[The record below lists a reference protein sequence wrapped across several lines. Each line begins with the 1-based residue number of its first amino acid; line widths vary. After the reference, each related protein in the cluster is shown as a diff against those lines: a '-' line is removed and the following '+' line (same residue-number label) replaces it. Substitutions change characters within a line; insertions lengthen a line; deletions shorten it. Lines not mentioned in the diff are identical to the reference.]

1 VARGTA
7 LGREA
12 RPPAERTSFV
22 GRRSELADVRRL
34 LEGSRLVTLVGPG
47 GVGKTRL
54 AVRALQDLSRAF
66 PDGRAFAD
74 LSPVRDS
81 AMVVRRVAE
90 ALDLRDSTGGWLTD
104 DVATLIGDRRLLL
117 VVDNCEHVRDAS
129 AVLVD
134 TLLGS
139 CPGLRI
145 LATSRQPLD
154 VPGEALLA
162 VPPLASPAAGAA
174 HDPLSYD
181 AVRLLVDRARSAVP
195 ELDVDQLDAV
205 ALGEL
210 SRRLDGLPLAI
221 ELAAARLRTFGVGD
235 VLTRLDD
242 RFHLLARTSPAGPE
256 RQRTLRSTME
266 WSHGLLEPAAQ
277 LLWSR
282 AAVFAGAFDAPAA
295 EAVCADADLPAPA
308 VLDALA
314 QLVDASVLQ
323 VERASGGTSFRMLET
338 VRAFGAELL
347 SRSGDERRVRS
358 RHRDWCAELAAAAC
372 RDFPSPRQVTA
383 FDLLD
388 RWHPDIG
395 AALRFCLRDPGEVER
410 GLALACDL
418 WLYWEARGHVGEG
431 RRLLQDLLE
440 ACGAPCTSRAR
451 GLVVAGFLSLQ
462 MPDADRAV
470 RLLTAGLTAAEAQR
484 EPFVAAMA
492 TQYLGQAALFRGEFE
507 QAQRL
512 LRDAAGRFLPI
523 DPRHAAFCSAD
534 VGVAALFAGSCDTAA
549 AAFAESL
556 ALNQGGD
563 PWTRSHALWGSGLVR
578 LRAGDADACLEQEH
592 EALVLIR
599 GVDHGTGIG
608 LCVEALAWARAARQ
622 EWDQAA
628 RLAGVAQAVWRSLPN
643 VPPPP
648 PLAALRREY
657 LEPALHALGNRR
669 WQGLIEEAGRLTR
682 EQAVAAALGEPPAAP
697 PPGRSTPSTSVL
709 TKRQQEVAA
718 LVARGMTDREIAASL
733 VISPRTAESHVEQIL
748 TRLRLRSR
756 AEIAAWTAATGGGAS
771 PPSVS

>member
-1 VARGTA
+1 M
-7 LGREA
+7 
-12 RPPAERTSFV
+12 
-22 GRRSELADVRRL
+22 RRL
-34 LEGSRLVTLVGPG
+34 LERSRLVTLVGPG

-54 AVRALQDLSRAF
+54 AVRAQQDLGRAF

-74 LSPVRDS
+74 LAPVQDS
-81 AMVVRRVAE
+81 AMVVRHVAE

-104 DVATLIGDRRLLL
+104 DVATLIGDRQLLL

-162 VPPLASPAAGAA
+162 VPPLASPGTEVAQ
-174 HDPLSYD
+174 DPLTYD
-181 AVRLLVDRARSAVP
+181 AVRLLVDRAASAVP

-210 SRRLDGLPLAI
+210 CRRLDGLPLAI
-221 ELAAARLRTFGVGD
+221 ELAAARLRTFTVGE
-235 VLTRLDD
+235 VLARLDD
-242 RFHLLARTSPAGPE
+242 RFRLLARTSPAGPE

-266 WSHGLLEPAAQ
+266 WSYGLLTPSAQ
-277 LLWSR
+277 LLWCR
-282 AAVFAGAFDAPAA
+282 AAVFAGPFDAPAG
-295 EAVCADADLPAPA
+295 EAVCADADLPGHA

-323 VERASGGTSFRMLET
+323 VVRGPGGTSFRMLET

-347 SRSGDERRVRS
+347 SRSGDDRRIRG
-358 RHRDWCAELAAAAC
+358 RHRDWCAELAAVAS
-372 RDFPSPRQVTA
+372 RDFPGPRQVTA

-388 RWHPDIG
+388 RWHSDIS
-395 AALRFCLRDPGEVER
+395 AALRFCLREHGEAER
-410 GLALACDL
+410 GLELACDL

-431 RRLLQDLLE
+431 RRVLQDLLE
-440 ACGAPCTSRAR
+440 ACGAPCASRAR

-462 MPDADRAV
+462 MPDADHAV
-470 RLLTAGLTAAEAQR
+470 RLLTEGLAVAEAQR

-492 TQYLGQAALFRGEFE
+492 TQCLGQAALFRGEFE

-512 LRDAAGRFLPI
+512 HRDAAARFLPI
-523 DPRHAAFCSAD
+523 DPRYAAFSSAD
-534 VGVAALFAGSCDTAA
+534 VGVAALFAGTYDTAA

-556 ALNQGGD
+556 SLNQGGD
-563 PWTRSHALWGSGLVR
+563 PWTRSHALWGLGLVR
-578 LRAGDADACLEQEH
+578 LRAGNADACLEHAH
-592 EALVLIR
+592 EALLLIR

-608 LCVEALAWARAARQ
+608 LCIEALAWARAARQ
-622 EWDQAA
+622 EWDGAA
-628 RLAGVAQAVWRSLPN
+628 RLAGAAQAVWRSLPN

-648 PLAALRREY
+648 PLASLRREY
-657 LEPALHALGNRR
+657 LDPALRALGDRR
-669 WQGLIEEAGRLTR
+669 WRALVEEADRLTR
-682 EQAVAAALGEPPAAP
+682 EQAVAAALGEPPTAP
-697 PPGRSTPSTSVL
+697 RPGPATPSTSLL
-709 TKRQQEVAA
+709 TKRQQEVAT

-748 TRLRLRSR
+748 TRLQLRSR
-756 AEIAAWTAATGGGAS
+756 AEIAAWTVATSGGAS
-771 PPSVS
+771 RPSAR